1 MKKTLCAL
9 ALGAFA
15 AAGLG
20 IATASAINSF
30 EVRADDPTPVEHADL
45 YINECVYSGGEGAGW
60 NSSTNQATVPGGG
73 CGFEYGVPT
82 NAKTKATFTIGS
94 GASWANWI
102 YVRMRA
108 TDADVSPTNGFTN
121 AGYCLEWRG
130 NGEFNFTKN
139 GANKGYVYVS
149 GLAYQ
154 NNGGSFSVEFSTIDY
169 SDGSVHVDITIN
181 ETPVFNYVDDAD
193 PILSGTV
200 YAVSG
205 DGPSVSVTGTDL
217 TLPSLKSLSAPT
229 AHNAAAIVYE
239 EVSFAGG
246 SGGASYH
253 YEARGSQGVSFPFRI
268 DSAGGSGGMA
278 FGAKADVMGGNTP
291 CYYLSFEQWG
301 SFTLRKGKTE
311 SPYYTDLASGAG
323 VPLSPEAKYESTI
336 GFRMTDFGGGDTCVT
351 VWLGGSIIYNYWDKK
366 TETNTPIACNPIN
379 AEGEDA
385 LTYVNLWTDWM
396 SWTVVDPDK
405 KAVDSFVATYI
416 ADAAAEDYTK
426 TAEEDREATCR
437 SKYNTAMAAFN
448 DDEVLTATQ
457 RNLFNT
463 GATYADA
470 RAALEYWDTHSAK
483 STPVR
488 TLGGLSDGSKT
499 TALIVATSIG
509 ILVTAFGCAFLLKK
523 KKEN

>member
-1 MKKTLCAL
+1 
-9 ALGAFA
+9 
-15 AAGLG
+15 
-20 IATASAINSF
+20 
-30 EVRADDPTPVEHADL
+30 
-45 YINECVYSGGEGAGW
+45 
-60 NSSTNQATVPGGG
+60 
-73 CGFEYGVPT
+73 
-82 NAKTKATFTIGS
+82 
-94 GASWANWI
+94 
-102 YVRMRA
+102 
-108 TDADVSPTNGFTN
+108 
-121 AGYCLEWRG
+121 
-130 NGEFNFTKN
+130 
-139 GANKGYVYVS
+139 
-149 GLAYQ
+149 
-154 NNGGSFSVEFSTIDY
+154 
-169 SDGSVHVDITIN
+169 
-181 ETPVFNYVDDAD
+181 
-193 PILSGTV
+193 
-200 YAVSG
+200 
-205 DGPSVSVTGTDL
+205 
-217 TLPSLKSLSAPT
+217 
-229 AHNAAAIVYE
+229 
-239 EVSFAGG
+239 
-246 SGGASYH
+246 
-253 YEARGSQGVSFPFRI
+253 
-268 DSAGGSGGMA
+268 
-278 FGAKADVMGGNTP
+278 MGGNTP

-323 VPLSPEAKYESTI
+323 VSLSPGAKYESTI

-463 GATYADA
+463 GVTYADA

-488 TLGGLSDGSKT
+488 TLGGLSDGNKT
-499 TALIVATSIG
+499 TALIVAASIG

-523 KKEN
+523 RKEN